1 MKAGRLFNRRG
12 WRTLLWTL
20 ALLAGAVIAN
30 IVGIH
35 LLGSPE
41 DWQRW
46 LSETSLYFFVWRLLV
61 YAVTVSLWLRMRRR
75 LLARE
80 TGTQARK
87 RLIRAEIA
95 GCLTLVLLET
105 SLFVS
110 A

>member
-1 MKAGRLFNRRG
+1 MKASWLFNRRV
-12 WRTLLWTL
+12 WRTLLRTA
-20 ALLAGAVIAN
+20 ALFAAAVVIN
-30 IVGIH
+30 IVGIK
-35 LLGSPE
+35 LLGSLE
-41 DWQRW
+41 SWQRW
-46 LSETSLYFFVWRLLV
+46 LSESSLYFFVWRLLI
-61 YAVTVSLWLRMRRR
+61 YSVTAGLWLRMRHR

-87 RLIRAEIA
+87 RLIRAEIV